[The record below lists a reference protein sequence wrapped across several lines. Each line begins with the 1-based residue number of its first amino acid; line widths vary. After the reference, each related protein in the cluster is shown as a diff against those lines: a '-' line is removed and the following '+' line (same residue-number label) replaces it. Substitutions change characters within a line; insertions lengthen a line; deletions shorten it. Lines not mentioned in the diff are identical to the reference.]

1 MVCNRLVDT
10 ERSRALAPRVGARA
24 RGQRCWTVRGFG
36 VLSLVASF
44 AGACGETSADA
55 EPGALRVILEPED
68 TILDGLEPGEGVEAI
83 RDGWRVTYSKY
94 VIAIGNVRLDYA
106 TDRDVIATDERTYA
120 VDLLQVP
127 SSGETLWDL
136 DGLRPGRWNF
146 GFQLTGGAHGPKRHE
161 SVSKADYTRVV
172 DEDLTYLIVGTLTK
186 EDGMSCPP
194 AKHLANSE
202 REAEG
207 ENEGGDACYANP
219 SIDFEFA
226 VTAETGFGNCELDG
240 VAGIAITSATT
251 VTDAI
256 TIHGDH
262 LFFNGFPSGDEGGIV
277 RLGQLWADVDLN
289 LDGKIDV
296 GEFGDVWLADLPEW
310 NERYQLGGAPQVGEL
325 NTLGDIAIAEL
336 KTQGHMNGEGE
347 CEIDGQAHADHD

>member
-1 MVCNRLVDT
+1 MVFGGLLDMKRLY
-10 ERSRALAPRVGARA
+10 P
-24 RGQRCWTVRGFG
+24 WTVSALGAWRLG
-36 VLSLVASF
+36 VVAVVALGSS
-44 AGACGETSADA
+44 ACGETYVDA
-55 EPGALRVILEPED
+55 EPGSLRVILEPED
-68 TILDGLEPGEGVEAI
+68 TILDGLRPGEGVEDI

-94 VIAIGNVRLDYA
+94 VIVIGNVRLDYA
-106 TDRDVIATDERTYA
+106 TDRAVTAQDGATFA

-127 SSGETLWDL
+127 ASGEALWQI

-146 GFQLTGGAHGPKRHE
+146 GFELGGGAHGPKRHQ
-161 SVSKADYTRVV
+161 SVSQADYSRVV
-172 DEDLTYLIVGTLTK
+172 DEDLTYLIAGKLTK

-194 AKHLANSE
+194 TKHLTNSD
-202 REAEG
+202 RTAEG
-207 ENEGGDACYANP
+207 ENSGGDACYSNP

-226 VTAETGFGNCELDG
+226 LTAETGFGNCELDG
-240 VAGIAITSATT
+240 VAGVAITSAVTA
-251 VTDAI
+251 TDAI

-277 RLGQLWADVDLN
+277 RLAQLWADVDLN
-289 LDGKIDV
+289 LDGRIDV
-296 GEFGDVWLADLPEW
+296 EEFGEVWLADLPEW

-347 CEIDGQAHADHD
+347 CEIDGRAHADHD